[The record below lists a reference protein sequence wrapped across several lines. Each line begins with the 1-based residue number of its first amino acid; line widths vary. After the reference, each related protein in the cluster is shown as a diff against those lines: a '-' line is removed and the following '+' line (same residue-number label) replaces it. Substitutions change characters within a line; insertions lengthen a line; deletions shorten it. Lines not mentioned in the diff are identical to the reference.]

1 MLDEYRE
8 CSSIHDALENGVQI
22 MFLSYLALA
31 ILIIVI
37 IAVVYGFIWIH
48 DIPYNLA
55 KKRNHPNLHTIHIAC
70 WLSLFTLHALWPFI
84 FIWAIAQK
92 PRFEVII
99 VGDQKK
105 GLDVGSGGGAMSG
118 SEEPAALRQA
128 IRELTA
134 RLDALEKRNGGKEAR
149 HG

>member
-1 MLDEYRE
+1 
-8 CSSIHDALENGVQI
+8 
-22 MFLSYLALA
+22 MFLSYLALL
-31 ILIIVI
+31 ILIVVIIVI
-37 IAVVYGFIWIH
+37 VYVFIWIH
-48 DIPYNLA
+48 DIPYMLA

-99 VGDQKK
+99 VEGDP
-105 GLDVGSGGGAMSG
+105 GAGGSGSG
-118 SEEPAALRQA
+118 PKRVLETDDPAAIRIA
-128 IRELTA
+128 INELHK
-134 RLDALEKRNGGKEAR
+134 RLDAIEKGQSAGGK